1 MKNLMMIWLC
11 AATAAALGIA
21 LDMRRLKVNRVGLS
35 PPGWAVACVFAGA
48 FAAVPYL
55 MLRRRVWRT
64 LLNAAWKLVGDDSHA
79 PAVRRE
85 RLDALRR
92 SGLIGRPVLRAC
104 LRTLNT
110 DQRSTVN

>member
-21 LDMRRLKVNRVGLS
+21 LDMRRLKVNRVCLS
-35 PPGWAVACVFAGA
+35 PLGWAVACVFASA
-48 FAAVPYL
+48 FAALPYL

-64 LLNAAWKLVGDDSHA
+64 LLDAAWKLAGDESHT

-85 RLDALRR
+85 RLDALQR

-110 DQRSTVN
+110 DQRSAVS